1 VVAADTALRG
11 EVWAC
16 ALPGP
21 IGPHPVLVLTVNR
34 IALPLSSVTVAAIT
48 GTPGPRVTHVT
59 VGPETGLTRYAESYV
74 NCTDLHTIDK
84 SRLRRRLGRLV
95 PAELRSIETSIR
107 QILGL

>member
-1 VVAADTALRG
+1 MVAADTALRG

-34 IALPLSSVTVAAIT
+34 IAWPLSSVTVAVIT
-48 GTPGPRVTHVT
+48 ETPGPSVTHVP
-59 VGPETGLTRYAESYV
+59 VSAETGVTRYAESYV
-74 NCTDLHTIDK
+74 NCTDLHTVDK
-84 SRLRRRLGRLV
+84 PRLRRRLGRLV
-95 PAELRSIETSIR
+95 PAELRAVESRAR